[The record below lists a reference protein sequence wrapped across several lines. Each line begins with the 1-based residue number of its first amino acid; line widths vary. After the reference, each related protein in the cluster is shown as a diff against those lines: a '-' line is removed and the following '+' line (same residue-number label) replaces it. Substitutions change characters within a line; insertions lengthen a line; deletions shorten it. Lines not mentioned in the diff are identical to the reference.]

1 MWKIVVEI
9 VDLSLVVGRLL
20 FVDVVLLLIVLRIVD
35 TCKERSD

>member
-20 FVDVVLLLIVLRIVD
+20 FVDVVLLLIVLRIGD
-35 TCKERSD
+35 TCKEQSD